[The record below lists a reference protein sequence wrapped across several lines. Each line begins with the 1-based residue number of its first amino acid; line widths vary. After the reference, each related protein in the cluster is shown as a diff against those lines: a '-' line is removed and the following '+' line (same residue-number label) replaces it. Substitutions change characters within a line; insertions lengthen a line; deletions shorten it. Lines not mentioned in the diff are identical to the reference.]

1 MPDSISRQTA
11 SDPALL
17 PRKAEPVRKRT
28 LILLRW
34 VAIAGQGAAVVVA
47 WLLGLRFPLVPVLA
61 LITAAAM
68 LNLWLMMASRRPMSR
83 DRVVGQLAF
92 DLVQLSALLALTGG
106 LSNPFTLMVLAPVT
120 VAAASLGARETAL
133 LGLATVILMSLAAIF
148 GLPLRDHGGATLAI
162 PPLLSLGHWLAI
174 VIGVAFFAAYAHR
187 VTAEMSATENAL
199 FATQMALAREQ
210 RLQHL
215 GGVVAAAAHEMG
227 TPLATIKLI
236 TTELQSDLSDRPEL
250 AADLRDLR
258 ISAERC
264 TQILR
269 GMGQAGKD
277 DLLLHSA
284 PLAALLD
291 EAAAPHAERGARI
304 VVDAEKL
311 DIRRDA
317 AIVHGLRNLVQNAV
331 DFARAEVRIH
341 GALAD
346 GRLVVTIEDDGPGFS
361 PAMLARLAEPYP
373 TPSPRS
379 PERDS
384 GGAASRRREYEGMG
398 LGLFIARTLLERS
411 GARLRFSNGPAG
423 ANVKIEWPAQL
434 MVVDSRRALGEN
446 PPIGA

>member
-1 MPDSISRQTA
+1 MPDTIPSPA
-11 SDPALL
+11 AFDPALL

-34 VAIAGQGAAVVVA
+34 VAIGGQVAAVTVA
-47 WLLGLRFPLVPVLA
+47 WVLGLRFPLMPVLV
-61 LITAAAM
+61 LIAAAAV
-68 LNLWLMMASRRPMSR
+68 LNLWLMTGSRRPMSR

-92 DLVQLSALLALTGG
+92 DLAQLSALLALTGG
-106 LSNPFTLMVLAPVT
+106 LSNPFTLLVLAPVT
-120 VAAASLGARETAL
+120 VAAASLGARETVL
-133 LGLATVILMSLAAIF
+133 LGLATVILMSLAAVF
-148 GLPLRDHGGATLAI
+148 GIPLEDHRGAVLTI

-174 VIGVAFFAAYAHR
+174 VIGVAFFAASAHR
-187 VTAEMSATENAL
+187 VTAEMSATETAL
-199 FATQMALAREQ
+199 FATQMALSREQ

-236 TTELQSDLSDRPEL
+236 TTELESDLSDRPEF
-250 AADLRDLR
+250 ADDLRDLR

-269 GMGQAGKD
+269 GMGRAGKD

-284 PLAALLD
+284 SLDALLQ

-304 VVDAEKL
+304 VINAEPL
-311 DIRRDA
+311 IVRRDA

-331 DFARAEVRIH
+331 DFSRVEVRINA
-341 GALAD
+341 GLAD
-346 GRLVVTIEDDGPGFS
+346 GRLSVTIADDGSGFS

-379 PERDS
+379 PERDA
-384 GGAASRRREYEGMG
+384 GTDSRRREYEGMG

-411 GARLRFSNGPAG
+411 GAKLRFFNGQTG
-423 ANVKIEWPAQL
+423 ARIKIEWPAQL